1 MTVSTATTSGQVL
14 TSAYVNNNINSGLT
28 YITSSTVGTA
38 VSSVVVSSCF
48 SSTYDSYQIVVR
60 GVAATNQDFFRL
72 SLSGATGASYSYGSS
87 YYAYGSAIASDTS
100 ASNNFWRPGIMG
112 TPSSFVMDIH
122 SPFLAA
128 RTTMQFSSSSDA
140 YSVFGGGNNT
150 DTTSSTGF
158 TLTPSA
164 GTLTGG
170 TISVYGYRK
179 V

>member
-38 VSSVVVSSCF
+38 VSSVVVASCF

-60 GVAATNQDFFRL
+60 GVAATTIDWFNL
-72 SLSGATGASYSYGSS
+72 TLSGATGSSYAYASS
-87 YYAYGSAIASDTS
+87 YYAYGGGINADSS
-100 ASNNFWRPGIMG
+100 ASNTAWRPGIFG
-112 TPSSFVMDIH
+112 TTSSFVMDVH

-128 RTTMQFSSSSDA
+128 ATTMQFSNSTNGYA
-140 YSVFGGGNNT
+140 TFGGGGNST
-150 DTTSSTGF
+150 VASSTGF
-158 TLTPSA
+158 TLTPAS

>member
-28 YITSSTVGTA
+28 YITSSTVGSA

-48 SSTYDSYQIVVR
+48 STTYDSYQIVVR
-60 GVAATNQDFFRL
+60 GVSASVDDWLRL
-72 SLSGATGASYSYGSS
+72 SISGATGSSYGYASS
-87 YYAYGSAIASDTS
+87 YFAYGGGINADSSS
-100 ASNNFWRPGIMG
+100 SNTFWRPGIAG
-112 TPSSFVMDIH
+112 TTTSFVMDIH

-128 RTTMQFSSSSDA
+128 ATTMQFSTSTNGYA
-140 YSVFGGGNNT
+140 TFGGGGNT
-150 DTTSSTGF
+150 TAASSTGF
-158 TLTPSA
+158 TLTPSS